1 MLTVTI
7 SNKQEH
13 MRRFARFGTICTALK
28 NVKNIQKG
36 VLLLVKLRAECDLVP
51 FVQFLKCEKH
61 PWGNV
66 TFGKVASLKQHSS
79 RGVFHVFKIVQT
91 APNRAKH
98 ICLTYL
104 RLMLRIMKKNR
115 SLVFYHENIDLE
127 PVAM

>member
-13 MRRFARFGTICTALK
+13 MRRFARFGTICTTLK

-79 RGVFHVFKIVQT
+79 RGVFHVF
-91 APNRAKH
+91 
-98 ICLTYL
+98 
-104 RLMLRIMKKNR
+104 
-115 SLVFYHENIDLE
+115 
-127 PVAM
+127 